1 MKKIKVYKNKGVF
14 FYIQGFSGSGKT
26 SIGKKIKK
34 EIEKTYGPTLFFNGD
49 NLRKIFKLHDY
60 SYKGRISNIDKFLK
74 FAKFVTNQKINVILT
89 VVGMM
94 NEPRKWAKKN
104 IKNYIEIYIKADLKE
119 IIRLKKKKIY
129 RNEKKQNIVGLNI
142 NPELPKTP
150 NIIIYN
156 NFKNSIDDLS
166 KKLIKKIKYLIK

>member
-1 MKKIKVYKNKGVF
+1 MKKIKIYKNKRSFLLHPRF
-14 FYIQGFSGSGKT
+14 FRIWENKYR
-26 SIGKKIKK
+26 KKDKK

-60 SYKGRISNIDKFLK
+60 SYNGRISNIDKFLK
-74 FAKFVTNQKINVILT
+74 FVKFVTNQKINVILT

-119 IIRLKKKKIY
+119 IIRLKKKK
-129 RNEKKQNIVGLNI
+129 NLQE
-142 NPELPKTP
+142 
-150 NIIIYN
+150 
-156 NFKNSIDDLS
+156 
-166 KKLIKKIKYLIK
+166 

>member
-1 MKKIKVYKNKGVF
+1 
-14 FYIQGFSGSGKT
+14 
-26 SIGKKIKK
+26 
-34 EIEKTYGPTLFFNGD
+34 
-49 NLRKIFKLHDY
+49 
-60 SYKGRISNIDKFLK
+60 
-74 FAKFVTNQKINVILT
+74 
-89 VVGMM
+89 M

-104 IKNYIEIYIKADLKE
+104 IKNYIEIYIKADLKK

-129 RNEKKQNIVGLNI
+129 MNKKTRNIVGLNI

-156 NFKNSIDDLS
+156 NFKNSIDYLS